1 MAIVKKYVI
10 CEACSGNGTRN
21 MDHSPLPSNVVEI
34 REGTMLCPKCDGTGH
49 TGYELLDIVE
59 EDDIND
65 SCRQRKT

>member
-10 CEACSGNGTRN
+10 CEACSGNVTRN
-21 MDHSPLPSNVVEI
+21 TDHSPLPSKVVEI
-34 REGTMLCPKCDGTGH
+34 REGTMLCPKCGGTGH

>member
-21 MDHSPLPSNVVEI
+21 TDHSPLPSNVVEI
-34 REGTMLCPKCDGTGH
+34 REGTMLCRKCGGTGH